1 MAALRSK
8 RQQDGF
14 YETTVF
20 VHERARDAIDR
31 AIADGRFKSRREAME
46 AVIHAEFMTEERAT
60 HPRRPRKSEKAPA
73 RQS

>member
-1 MAALRSK
+1 MAAFRSK

-31 AIADGRFKSRREAME
+31 AISDGRFKSRREAME
-46 AVIHAEFMTEERAT
+46 AVIHTEFMPEERAT
-60 HPRRPRKSEKAPA
+60 KPRRPLKSERP
-73 RQS
+73 QL